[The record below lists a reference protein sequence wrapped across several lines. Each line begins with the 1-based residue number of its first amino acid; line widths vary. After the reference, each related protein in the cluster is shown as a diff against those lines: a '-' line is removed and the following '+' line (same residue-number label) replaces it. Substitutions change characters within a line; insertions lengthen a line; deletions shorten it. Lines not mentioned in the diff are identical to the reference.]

1 MFIEKIKIKNFF
13 LSDSDIEWQLCQDVN
28 FLVGDNGYG
37 KTTLLNIIEELF
49 KENDED
55 INQEKFNFIEEL
67 LVQLD
72 NERYIFFDSEG
83 RRLIGFSSLKNANLK
98 KIDAFLG
105 EKVLTSSLQTELQAD
120 YFKFKNSLANEV
132 NEILS
137 TISSPN
143 ITTNTINITIG
154 ELRDKIFGKFN
165 LFKGFIDQLFSETGK
180 VFSPDEFV
188 FIKEGKTEPILP
200 ENLSSGEKQAFL
212 LLLTC
217 LLQHNKPAILLLDEP
232 EISLHIEW
240 QAIIIKMMRELNPN
254 CQIIAVTH
262 SPTMFMRGWQ
272 DRKKGMYDISVDEVN
287 IDLNNETDEALSGL
301 FQHITTKYDFN
312 QILNGKIINVS
323 LYGANKILEILR
335 KKKLVADTYT
345 YTTLIIKVSRLEG
358 ARELLTKMK
367 AKKIKPNIVTYNA
380 IIKKVSNVIEGM
392 QVVKNELTAE
402 EIQPDIITFSTLL
415 GKARTTK
422 EVEEVEELR
431 KYFSISTNI
440 LYENKLKFKR

>member
-1 MFIEKIKIKNFF
+1 MFIEKIKIKNFA
-13 LSDSDIEWQLCQDVN
+13 LSDSDIEWKLFQDVN

-37 KTTLLNIIEELF
+37 KTTLLNLIEELF
-49 KENDED
+49 KENEED
-55 INQEKFNFIEEL
+55 INHEKFNFIEEL

-72 NERYIFFDSEG
+72 NDRYIFFDSEG
-83 RRLIGFSSLKNANLK
+83 RRFIGFSSLKNTNLK

-132 NEILS
+132 NEILA

-143 ITTNTINITIG
+143 ITSNTINITIG
-154 ELRDKIFGKFN
+154 ELREKIFGKFN
-165 LFKGFIDQLFSETGK
+165 LFKSFIDQLFSETGK

-188 FIKEGKTEPILP
+188 FIKTGKSEPILP

-232 EISLHIEW
+232 EISLHVEW
-240 QAIIIKMMRELNPN
+240 QATIVRMMRELNPN

-272 DRKKGMYDISVDEVN
+272 DRKKGMYDISVEEVN
-287 IDLNNETDEALSGL
+287 IDLDNDTNETLFGL
-301 FQHITTKYDFN
+301 FQNISTKYDFN
-312 QILNGKIINVS
+312 QLLNERIVNVS
-323 LYGANKILEILR
+323 LSGANKILEIL
-335 KKKLVADTYT
+335 KTKEFEADTYT
-345 YTTLIIKVSRLEG
+345 YTTLIIKVSTLED
-358 ARELLTKMK
+358 AKELLAKMK
-367 AKKIKPNIVTYNA
+367 SNKIKPNIIIYNA
-380 IIKKVSNVIEGM
+380 IIKKVSNVMSGI
-392 QVVKNELTAE
+392 QIVKNELTSE
-402 EIQPDIITFSTLL
+402 DIRPDIITFSTLL
-415 GKARTTK
+415 GKARNTK
-422 EVEEVEELR
+422 EVAEIEELR
-431 KYFSISTNI
+431 KYFSVATNP